1 MHRTDAHPAAFMVQ
15 AISMAAFSW
24 AWAPGRI
31 GATATAGAV
40 IASEVVE
47 EEGTLPAEET
57 ADALMQAIEA
67 PTPQWC
73 VVAATLQ
80 QCTAVTAMLQ

>member
-1 MHRTDAHPAAFMVQ
+1 
-15 AISMAAFSW
+15 
-24 AWAPGRI
+24 
-31 GATATAGAV
+31 
-40 IASEVVE
+40 VVE